1 MKLRWHVGVVESKLL
16 GALLVKL
23 LEVLAE
29 VTEDPK
35 FRPSLSTIFWQG
47 LPKVTGFCIVL
58 CTVTLILSNHCT
70 LCLPNYR
77 LVHN

>member
-1 MKLRWHVGVVESKLL
+1 MKLRRHVGVVESKLL

-35 FRPSLSTIFWQG
+35 FRPSLSTMFWQG
-47 LPKVTGFCIVL
+47 LPGLLASI
-58 CTVTLILSNHCT
+58 
-70 LCLPNYR
+70 
-77 LVHN
+77 